1 MSFIRKHSK
10 LLVVA
15 GSCAALG
22 AGASAIATAGA
33 ATSNSGPTAKTGRN
47 HTAQVRVG
55 RRLAARAVEGQL
67 IVATKTGFVPVTFE
81 RGTVK
86 SVSGQQL
93 TLAEGTKKA
102 TYKTV
107 TLTIPVDARVR
118 DDRQKATLSDVK
130 AGQRVLVLTAPK
142 QTFVIAR
149 SPRTA

>member
-22 AGASAIATAGA
+22 AGASAIASAGA
-33 ATSNSGPTAKTGRN
+33 ATSNSGSTAKTGRN
-47 HTAQVRVG
+47 HTGQVRAG
-55 RRLAARAVEGQL
+55 RRLAARAVQGNL

-81 RGTVK
+81 RGTVR

-107 TLTIPVDARVR
+107 TLTIPTNARVR
-118 DDRQKATLSDVK
+118 DNRQKSTLAAVTD
-130 AGQRVLVLTAPK
+130 GQRATVVQTPK
-142 QTFVIAR
+142 ATFVIAR
-149 SPRTA
+149 TPR

>member
-1 MSFIRKHSK
+1 MSLIRKHSR

-33 ATSNSGPTAKTGRN
+33 ATGNSSKAGEAAK
-47 HTAQVRVG
+47 ASVRAP
-55 RRLAARAVEGQL
+55 RRLAARAVHGDL
-67 IVATKTGFVPVTFE
+67 IVATKTGFAAVTFD

-93 TLAEGTKKA
+93 TLTEGTRKA

-107 TLTIPVDARVR
+107 TLTIPTAARVR
-118 DDRQKATLSDVK
+118 DNRHTATLAEVTI
-130 AGQRVLVLTAPK
+130 GQRVTVVQAPK
-142 QTFVIAR
+142 ATFVIAHTR
-149 SPRTA
+149 R

>member
-15 GSCAALG
+15 GSCAVLG

-33 ATSNSGPTAKTGRN
+33 ATSNSGPSGKTGRN
-47 HTAQVRVG
+47 HSAQIRAG
-55 RRLAARAVEGQL
+55 RRLAARAGQGNL
-67 IVATKTGFVPVTFE
+67 IVATKTGFVPVKFE

-107 TLTIPVDARVR
+107 TLTIPTNARVR
-118 DDRQKATLSDVK
+118 DNRQKSTLADVT
-130 AGQRVLVLTAPK
+130 AGQRATVVQTPTT
-142 QTFVIAR
+142 TFVIAR
-149 SPRTA
+149 TPR